1 MLNISKN
8 KSISKEVDL
17 NKYSSFQRLKRKKDY
32 NIFNKFLLAFFL
44 LIIIIM
50 FLPWTQNVKGKGFV
64 TALSPDQRPQTIQSP
79 IPGRIEKWYVK
90 EGDFVK
96 KGDTILYISEIK
108 NEYQDPNLLE
118 RTREQRDAKK
128 ASTVSYKEKQ
138 KALEQQIIAL
148 QQEQKNKISQ
158 AKNKQIQLDLKYEN
172 DSIYLVALENNVQI
186 AKIQYDRAKTLQEEG
201 LKAVKDVEEKKI
213 KWQDSKA
220 KYIAQQ
226 NKLNIT
232 QNDIRNAELEVFKIN
247 ATYLDKLSKLR
258 GEIHSVESVI
268 QDTKAQVSKLENQ
281 ANNYEIRR
289 SQHYITAPQDGI
301 VNRAIRVGIGEAF
314 KEGEQLVS
322 ILPVNY
328 DIAVE
333 TFVSP
338 IDLPLIHEGGDVRI
352 QFEGW
357 PVLFFSGWPN
367 TSYGTFAG
375 KVVTIESFMSE
386 NGKFRVL
393 VIPDET
399 EKEWPKN
406 IKIGTGANTVSLL
419 NDVPIWYELWRQL
432 NGFPADYYTPKAS
445 KGKSSKKEKK

>member
-8 KSISKEVDL
+8 KSVSKEVDL
-17 NKYSSFQRLKRKKDY
+17 HKYSSFQRLKRKKDY
-32 NIFNKFLLAFFL
+32 KMFNRFLFIFFL
-44 LIIIIM
+44 TIVVIL
-50 FLPWTQNVKGKGFV
+50 FLPWTQNIKGKGFV

-90 EGDFVK
+90 EGGFVK
-96 KGDTILYISEIK
+96 KGDTILFISEIK
-108 NEYQDPNLLE
+108 NEYQDPNLIA
-118 RTREQRDAKK
+118 RTKEQRDAKK

-138 KALEQQIIAL
+138 KALTQQIAAL

-172 DSIYLVALENNVQI
+172 DSIYLVALKNNVQI
-186 AKIQYDRAKTLQEEG
+186 AKIQYDRTKTLQEEG

-232 QNDIRNAELEVFKIN
+232 ENDIQNAVLEVFKIN
-247 ATYLDKLSKLR
+247 ATYLDKMAKLR

-281 ANNYEIRR
+281 ANNYEIRK
-289 SQHYITAPQDGI
+289 SQYYITAPQEGI
-301 VNRAIRVGIGEAF
+301 INRAIRVGIGESF

-322 ILPVNY
+322 IMPVNY

-333 TFVSP
+333 TFVNP
-338 IDLPLIHEGGDVRI
+338 IDLPLLHVGGDVRI

-375 KVVTIESFMSE
+375 KIVTIESFMSE

-393 VIPDET
+393 VVPEET
-399 EKEWPKN
+399 EKTWPKN
-406 IKIGTGANTVSLL
+406 IRIGTGANTVSLL
-419 NDVPIWYELWRQL
+419 KDVPIWYELWRQL
-432 NGFPADYYTPKAS
+432 NGFPADYYTPKVEKS
-445 KGKSSKKEKK
+445 SSKKQKK